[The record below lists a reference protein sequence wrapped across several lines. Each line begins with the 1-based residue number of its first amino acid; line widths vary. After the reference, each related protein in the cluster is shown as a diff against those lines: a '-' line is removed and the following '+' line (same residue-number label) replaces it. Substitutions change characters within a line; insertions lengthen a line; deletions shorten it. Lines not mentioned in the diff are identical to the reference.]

1 MNSDVLITINGTQHD
16 IDEEDSLQTVQQGK
30 YRLVSDK
37 HMIKYEE
44 FIEETEGSSSAVI
57 TNLLKID
64 TNSSTVT
71 LTKKGASSSNMVFQ
85 EGLHHKSPYKTPFG
99 TMQMSLFTDKLKIEE
114 SESAIDIT
122 IHYSLEMNYSH
133 ISDCTIKINVKSI

>member
-1 MNSDVLITINGTQHD
+1 MNSDVLITINGIQHD
-16 IDEEDSLQTVQQGK
+16 IDENDSLQTVQQGK

-37 HMIKYEE
+37 HIIKYDE

>member
-16 IDEEDSLQTVQQGK
+16 IDEEDCLQTVQQGK

>member
-1 MNSDVLITINGTQHD
+1 MNSDVLITINGTHHD

-99 TMQMSLFTDKLKIEE
+99 TMQMSLLTNKLSIEE
-114 SESAIDIT
+114 SEATIDIT

-133 ISDCTIKINVKSI
+133 ISDCTININVKSL

>member
-71 LTKKGASSSNMVFQ
+71 LTKKGASSSNMVFK
-85 EGLHHKSPYKTPFG
+85 EGLHHDSPYKTPFG
-99 TMQMSLFTDKLKIEE
+99 TMQMSLLTNKLSIEE
-114 SESAIDIT
+114 SEATIDIT

-133 ISDCTIKINVKSI
+133 ISDCTININVKSL

>member
-1 MNSDVLITINGTQHD
+1 MNSNVLITINGIQHD

>member
-1 MNSDVLITINGTQHD
+1 MTSNVLVTIQGIQHD
-16 IDEEDSLQTVQQGK
+16 IDDENALQTVQQGK

-37 HMIKYEE
+37 HIIKYDE
-44 FIEETEGSSSAVI
+44 FIEDADTSSATI

-71 LTKKGASSSNMVFQ
+71 LTKKGASSSDMVFR
-85 EGLHHKSPYKTPFG
+85 EGFHHDSLYKTPFG
-99 TMQMSLFTDKLKIEE
+99 TMQMSLYTDKLIIEE
-114 SESAIDIT
+114 SDSSIDIS

-133 ISDCTIKINVKSI
+133 ISDCTITIKIQSV

>member
-71 LTKKGASSSNMVFQ
+71 LTKKGASSSNMVF
-85 EGLHHKSPYKTPFG
+85 
-99 TMQMSLFTDKLKIEE
+99 
-114 SESAIDIT
+114 
-122 IHYSLEMNYSH
+122 
-133 ISDCTIKINVKSI
+133 

>member
-133 ISDCTIKINVKSI
+133 ISDCTININVKSL

>member
-1 MNSDVLITINGTQHD
+1 MNSNVLITINGIQHD

-85 EGLHHKSPYKTPFG
+85 EGFHHKSPYKTPFG

>member
-1 MNSDVLITINGTQHD
+1 MNSDVLITINGIQHD
-16 IDEEDSLQTVQQGK
+16 IDENDSLQTVQQGK

-37 HMIKYEE
+37 HIIKYDE

-99 TMQMSLFTDKLKIEE
+99 TMQMSLLTNKLSIEE
-114 SESAIDIT
+114 SEATIDIT

-133 ISDCTIKINVKSI
+133 ISDCTININVKSL